1 MLGVDLRKKI
11 VMMHC
16 YIVLYDLCKPDR
28 NYNRLYLQLRS
39 YERWGRL
46 TESAWA
52 IVTKKAFDS
61 IRDELRACI
70 DDNDR
75 LIVIRSGQQA
85 AWTNV
90 MASNEWLKDNLIL

>member
-1 MLGVDLRKKI
+1 
-11 VMMHC
+11 MHC
-16 YIVLYDLCKPDR
+16 YIVLYDLCSPNQ
-28 NYNRLYLQLRS
+28 NYNKLYTLLES

-52 IVTKKAFDS
+52 IVTTKTYIQ
-61 IRDELRACI
+61 IRDEIRQVI

-75 LIVIRSGQQA
+75 LIVIKSGQQA

-90 MASNEWLKDNLIL
+90 MASNEWIKENIIL

>member
-1 MLGVDLRKKI
+1 
-11 VMMHC
+11 MHC
-16 YIVLYDLCKPDR
+16 YIVLYDLCKPGQ
-28 NYNRLYLQLRS
+28 NYERLYAQLRS

-52 IVTKKAFDS
+52 VVTVKS
-61 IRDELRACI
+61 YNQIRDELRICI
-70 DDNDR
+70 DENDR

-90 MASNEWLKDNLIL
+90 MASGEWVKENLIL